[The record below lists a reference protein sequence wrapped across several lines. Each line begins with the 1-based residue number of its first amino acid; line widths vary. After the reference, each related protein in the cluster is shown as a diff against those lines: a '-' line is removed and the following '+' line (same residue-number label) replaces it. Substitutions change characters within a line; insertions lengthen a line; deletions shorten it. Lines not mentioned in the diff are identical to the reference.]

1 MFLKLF
7 IVSVI
12 LLAFTMLA
20 LGVKLLFDRDVSFT
34 HHSCALEEEK
44 LNNVGG
50 CLGCQIKDIANCA
63 ENEK

>member
-12 LLAFTMLA
+12 LVAFTMLA
-20 LGVKLLFDRDVSFT
+20 LGVKMLFDRDASFT
-34 HHSCALEEEK
+34 HHSCALEDEK

-50 CLGCQIKDIANCA
+50 CLGCQIKEIANCT
-63 ENEK
+63 EKEE